1 MSISSH
7 NDVFYPTINN
17 SSVIKALLGNRIWE
31 KKITNLFK
39 KLIKP
44 NQIVIDCG
52 SYIGTH
58 TVTMS
63 NLAGKVYA
71 FEPQPL
77 VANCFRKTLQ
87 AKMLENVV
95 FTEVALS
102 NQIGVDNIFTNN
114 DGDASLS
121 GIRDHKFTTNY
132 LCNLDTLD
140 NIIPNNERI
149 SLIKIDVE
157 GSEWEVLSGAKR
169 IIKSSK
175 PIIILE
181 TFNTKKNLTKL
192 DKWIDTNGYNK
203 QYITSVDVLLTA
215 F

>member
-7 NDVFYPTINN
+7 NDVFYPTNNN

-39 KLIKP
+39 QFIKP

-58 TVTMS
+58 TLTMS

-77 VANCFRKTLQ
+77 VANCIRKTLQ

-95 FTEVALS
+95 FTEVACS
-102 NQIGVDNIFTNN
+102 NQIGVDNIYTNN

-121 GIRDHKFTTNY
+121 GIRDYKFTTKFK
-132 LCNLDTLD
+132 CNLDTLD
-140 NIIPNNERI
+140 NMIPNNERI

-181 TFNTKKNLTKL
+181 TFNTKKNLIKL
-192 DKWIDTNGYNK
+192 NKWIDNNRYNK
-203 QYITSVDVLLTA
+203 QYITSVDVLLIP

>member
-17 SSVIKALLGNRIWE
+17 SAVIRALLSDRIWE

-39 KLIKP
+39 KFIKP

-58 TVTMS
+58 TLTMS
-63 NLAGKVYA
+63 KLAGKVYA

-77 VANCFRKTLQ
+77 IAKCIRKTLQ
-87 AKMLENVV
+87 TNMIENVV
-95 FTEVALS
+95 FTEVACS

-132 LCNLDTLD
+132 VCYINTLD
-140 NIIPNNERI
+140 NLIPNNERI

-157 GSEWEVLSGAKR
+157 GSEWEVLSGAKN
-169 IIKSSK
+169 IIKSSR

-181 TFNTKKNLTKL
+181 TFNTKKNLIKL
-192 DKWIDTNGYNK
+192 DKWINDYGYSK
-203 QYITSVDVLLTA
+203 QYITSVDVLLTP